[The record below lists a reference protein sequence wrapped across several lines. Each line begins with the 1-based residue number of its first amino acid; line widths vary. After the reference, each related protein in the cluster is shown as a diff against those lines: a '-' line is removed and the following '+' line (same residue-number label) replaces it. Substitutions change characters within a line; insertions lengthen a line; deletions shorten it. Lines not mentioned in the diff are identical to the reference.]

1 MERTSRANHRFTKPR
16 ESATSERSP
25 FSSRAAPTLIIR
37 ISTALL
43 LAIKRLFF
51 NDLIV
56 ISPLR
61 LVRDR
66 NGETPLHYAVMLGQ
80 ATIAQSL
87 LEYVPTCTPLH
98 AGLSSHRH
106 RSCSFI
112 RYGADKTIQN
122 AKGQSPLDIAQAE
135 NREELVELIQTWS
148 MNGQE
153 RTEVSRSSRVT
164 QSIDQ
169 EHRSASPTHFL

>member
-1 MERTSRANHRFTKPR
+1 M
-16 ESATSERSP
+16 
-25 FSSRAAPTLIIR
+25 
-37 ISTALL
+37 
-43 LAIKRLFF
+43 
-51 NDLIV
+51 
-56 ISPLR
+56 
-61 LVRDR
+61 RDR

-87 LEYVPTCTPLH
+87 LECVPTCTPLP
-98 AGLSSHRH
+98 AGLSSHRAMF
-106 RSCSFI
+106 SFSVPSFI

-153 RTEVSRSSRVT
+153 RTEVSQGSRVA

-169 EHRSASPTHFL
+169 EHRSASPTHT